1 MCFVSNNSSKSRAE
15 YLQRFHKLGM
25 TAYEEEVFCTS
36 YVAAHYLKH
45 SLKLQGKVYLLGMPG
60 FAHELDLQ
68 GIHYTGP
75 GEDPVLAT
83 TAELLETP
91 LDPEVR
97 AVVVGYDKHFNLMK
111 LMKACSYLQQPTC
124 HFIATNEDQCLPS
137 KTHILFPGTG
147 CYVKAVAYGSERE
160 PTVLGKP
167 HPPMLKVIQDSTDLD
182 PARTLMIGDRLN
194 TDILFGRQNGLKTLL
209 VMTGVT
215 QQTGLETAPQEQAPD
230 YYCQSVA
237 DILVCSPT

>member
-1 MCFVSNNSSKSRAE
+1 
-15 YLQRFHKLGM
+15 
-25 TAYEEEVFCTS
+25 
-36 YVAAHYLKH
+36 
-45 SLKLQGKVYLLGMPG
+45 
-60 FAHELDLQ
+60 
-68 GIHYTGP
+68 
-75 GEDPVLAT
+75 
-83 TAELLETP
+83 
-91 LDPEVR
+91 
-97 AVVVGYDKHFNLMK
+97 
-111 LMKACSYLQQPTC
+111 
-124 HFIATNEDQCLPS
+124 
-137 KTHILFPGTG
+137 
-147 CYVKAVAYGSERE
+147 VKAVAYGSERE

-230 YYCQSVA
+230 YYCQSIA